1 MKHAADGLVPVGD
14 IPTSTYS
21 GIGVLGELGVGCESQ
36 ACLGQ

>member
-14 IPTSTYS
+14 IPTSTYW